1 MCTDSE
7 PLPREGHPKLYIYKP
22 MIFACMFPQEQMESG
37 KIGDQD
43 KKKKRTTS
51 VKDLKGCVCV
61 CMCVF

>member
-7 PLPREGHPKLYIYKP
+7 PLPREGHPKLYIYKH

-43 KKKKRTTS
+43 KKKKREQLCQGFER
-51 VKDLKGCVCV
+51 VCVCV
-61 CMCVF
+61 F